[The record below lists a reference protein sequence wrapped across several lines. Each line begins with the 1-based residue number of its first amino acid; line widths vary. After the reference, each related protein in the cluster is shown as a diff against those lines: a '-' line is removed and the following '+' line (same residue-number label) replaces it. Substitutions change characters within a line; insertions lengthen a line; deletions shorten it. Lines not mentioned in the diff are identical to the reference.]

1 MIYKVLVDDNYHYMD
16 KEARYT
22 HGEFETLG
30 AAVTSAKEIVDD
42 FLLCAYE
49 PGMSADSLYTKYTS
63 FGDDPWIS
71 DPSDSGFSAWVYAKT
86 RCETICACTDAQ
98 SPS

>member
-16 KEARYT
+16 KDARYA
-22 HGEFETLG
+22 HGEFETLE

-42 FLLCAYE
+42 FLLGAYE
-49 PGMSADSLYTKYTS
+49 PGMSADFLYTKYTS

-71 DPSDSGFSAWVYAKT
+71 GPSDSGLSAWVYAKA
-86 RCETICACTDAQ
+86 RCETICACID
-98 SPS
+98 SRS